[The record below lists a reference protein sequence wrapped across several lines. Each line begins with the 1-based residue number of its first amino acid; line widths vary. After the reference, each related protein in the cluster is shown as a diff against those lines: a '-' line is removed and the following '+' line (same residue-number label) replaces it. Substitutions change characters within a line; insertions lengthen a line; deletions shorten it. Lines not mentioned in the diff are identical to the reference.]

1 MLKNP
6 VLTFLAETISR
17 PLSVLGGAAQHDA
30 APAPTDPND
39 GASQPVAAQPE
50 EAPAPA
56 DPNDGAIQP
65 VGTFVASVQDIAARV
80 KETVLTRERWL
91 TSQRLPLNTR
101 MDDAQ
106 IQRFLHDVK
115 EEFGQQ
121 DFSNRRGRDETA
133 ARVLRSSRGGPFCA
147 RPPGDG
153 GVFLT
158 RPLHPP

>member
-1 MLKNP
+1 MLQNP

-17 PLSVLGGAAQHDA
+17 PLSVVGGAAQHDA
-30 APAPTDPND
+30 APAPADTDD
-39 GASQPVAAQPE
+39 GAS
-50 EAPAPA
+50 
-56 DPNDGAIQP
+56 QP

-101 MDDAQ
+101 MDEAQ

-115 EEFGQQ
+115 EEFAQQ

-133 ARVLRSSRGGPFCA
+133 ARVLRSSPWGPFCA
-147 RPPGDG
+147 RPPGGVWG
-153 GVFLT
+153 GS
-158 RPLHPP
+158 

>member
-30 APAPTDPND
+30 APAPTDTND
-39 GASQPVAAQPE
+39 GASQPVGGEPE
-50 EAPAPA
+50 AAPAPA

-91 TSQRLPLNTR
+91 TSQRLPQDTR
-101 MDDAQ
+101 MNQDQ
-106 IQRFLHDVK
+106 IKRFLQFVK
-115 EEFGQQ
+115 DEFAQQ

-133 ARVLRSSRGGPFCA
+133 ARVLRSSRWGPFCA

-153 GVFLT
+153 GGS
-158 RPLHPP
+158 

>member
-17 PLSVLGGAAQHDA
+17 PLSVVGGAAQHDA
-30 APAPTDPND
+30 APAPTDTND
-39 GASQPVAAQPE
+39 GASQPVGGEPE
-50 EAPAPA
+50 AAPAPA
-56 DPNDGAIQP
+56 DPNDGASQP

-115 EEFGQQ
+115 EEFAQQ

-133 ARVLRSSRGGPFCA
+133 ARVLRSSRWGPFCA

-153 GVFLT
+153 GVLT
-158 RPLHPP
+158 RPPSPP

>member
-17 PLSVLGGAAQHDA
+17 PLSVVGGAAQQDA

-39 GASQPVAAQPE
+39 GD
-50 EAPAPA
+50 

-91 TSQRLPLNTR
+91 TSQRLPLDTR
-101 MDDAQ
+101 MNEAQ
-106 IQRFLHDVK
+106 IKRFLQFVK
-115 EEFGQQ
+115 DEFAQQ

-133 ARVLRSSRGGPFCA
+133 ARVLRSSRGGLSA
-147 RPPGDG
+147 SGLWGMG
-153 GVFLT
+153 GGS
-158 RPLHPP
+158 